1 MNPIRVNTDK
11 RIPGPSYKW
20 YVVAMLWWISF
31 FNYADR
37 QAIFSVF
44 PLLEKEM
51 GLTVVQLGLLG
62 SSFAWVYGLGAPF
75 AGFIV
80 DRVRRKAAILGGLHV
95 WSVIC
100 MATALSRNFRHLFFF
115 RAAEGMGET
124 FYYPASMSLIGDYH
138 GRATRSRAMGLH
150 QTSVYIGTIA
160 GGFFAGAIGQYYGW
174 RWSFIVFGGLG
185 ILLGVVLRNLL
196 IEPKRGAADFADI
209 GAGAQAATSHLPM
222 RQFLKV
228 IWGTPTALT
237 LMGAFMCAN
246 FVAVVL
252 LSWMPKFL
260 YSKFHMGLAMAG
272 LTATI
277 FVQLASMVGSPLGGW
292 LADVLRSRTPRGRLM
307 VQAVGVFGGAP
318 FVALCGMTQ
327 SVAWLI
333 VALSAWGLFKGL
345 YDANI
350 FASVFDVIRPEARG
364 AAAGFMN
371 TVGWLAGGGSAPL
384 VIGIIAQRQSLS
396 LAIALASLVYLA
408 AGLLLLIGI
417 FFFVKRDAARM
428 QAAVQAEAGAGEVR
442 PEGEGR

>member
-1 MNPIRVNTDK
+1 
-11 RIPGPSYKW
+11 
-20 YVVAMLWWISF
+20 
-31 FNYADR
+31 
-37 QAIFSVF
+37 
-44 PLLEKEM
+44 
-51 GLTVVQLGLLG
+51 
-62 SSFAWVYGLGAPF
+62 
-75 AGFIV
+75 
-80 DRVRRKAAILGGLHV
+80 
-95 WSVIC
+95 
-100 MATALSRNFRHLFFF
+100 
-115 RAAEGMGET
+115 
-124 FYYPASMSLIGDYH
+124 
-138 GRATRSRAMGLH
+138 
-150 QTSVYIGTIA
+150 
-160 GGFFAGAIGQYYGW
+160 
-174 RWSFIVFGGLG
+174 
-185 ILLGVVLRNLL
+185 
-196 IEPKRGAADFADI
+196 
-209 GAGAQAATSHLPM
+209 
-222 RQFLKV
+222 
-228 IWGTPTALT
+228 
-237 LMGAFMCAN
+237 
-246 FVAVVL
+246 
-252 LSWMPKFL
+252 MPKFL

-292 LADVLRSRTPRGRLM
+292 LADVLRSRTPRGRLI

-408 AGLLLLIGI
+408 AGLLLLTGI

-428 QAAVQAEAGAGEVR
+428 QAAVQAEAGTS
-442 PEGEGR
+442 